1 MLFVDQKSWDVWT
14 VLFSALG
21 AYKTSRLFIFR
32 ITNPWLS
39 VFLCGITRTLLFY
52 QAKWFCFPF
61 FRAYTENQAN
71 KQITGSQFNENFLM
85 TVVKHVFLLLLSG
98 QSKVFYLSD
107 SLYEN
112 GTISHHFVTDIY
124 IYLIFFQ
131 IILCIQFLCST
142 NPDQFSRF
150 FTSNSV
156 TPWTAACQ
164 ASLSITNSGAYSNSC
179 PLSQWCHP
187 TISSSVVCFS
197 SCPQSFPAPGSFQ
210 MSQLFASGGQRIRAS
225 ASASVLPMNTQDWFP
240 FRMDWL
246 DLPAV
251 QGTLKS
257 LLQHHS
263 SKASILQHSA
273 FFRVQLS
280 HPYMT
285 TGKTIAL
292 TRQTF
297 VDKVMP
303 LLFNMLS
310 SD

>member
-14 VLFSALG
+14 VLLSALG
-21 AYKTSRLFIFR
+21 AYKISRLFIFR

-71 KQITGSQFNENFLM
+71 KQITWSQFNENFLM
-85 TVVKHVFLLLLSG
+85 MVVKHVFLLLISG
-98 QSKVFYLSD
+98 QSKVFYLSA

-124 IYLIFFQ
+124 SYLIFFQ

-142 NPDQFSRF
+142 NPDQFSCSVI
-150 FTSNSV
+150 SNSV

-179 PLSQWCHP
+179 PLSQWCLP
-187 TISSSVVCFS
+187 TISSSVVRFS

-210 MSQLFASGGQRIRAS
+210 MSQFSASVGQSIGVS
-225 ASASVLPMNTQDWFP
+225 ASASVLAVNIQNWFP
-240 FRMDWL
+240 LGWTGWISL
-246 DLPAV
+246 QPK
-251 QGTLKS
+251 GPLKS
-257 LLQHHS
+257 LL
-263 SKASILQHSA
+263 
-273 FFRVQLS
+273 
-280 HPYMT
+280 
-285 TGKTIAL
+285 
-292 TRQTF
+292 
-297 VDKVMP
+297 
-303 LLFNMLS
+303 
-310 SD
+310 